1 MSDFSLDKWY
11 MDAADGEGNVYIGYW
26 AALHWKGLSSHFG
39 HHLWRAAT
47 GRSWSRAD
55 LGAPPAPDRAAS
67 DVFHWRTAHVDATW
81 RRSETP
87 RLSETLLDT
96 EQGRI
101 EWTCLLPRARATV
114 RSPRLSVEGW
124 GYVERLELTL
134 PPWGLPLETL
144 HWGRCLSDHHSLVW
158 IRWDG
163 PDPRR
168 LLWVDGRR
176 GTEYEL
182 TEDGLVAPGARWEI
196 ESTMTL
202 RTGTIGA
209 TVLRP
214 FRRLLRLLPD
224 AVTRID
230 EHKRFARGVLH
241 VGGASEPATAIT
253 ERVTW

>member
-1 MSDFSLDKWY
+1 
-11 MDAADGEGNVYIGYW
+11 
-26 AALHWKGLSSHFG
+26 
-39 HHLWRAAT
+39 
-47 GRSWSRAD
+47 
-55 LGAPPAPDRAAS
+55 
-67 DVFHWRTAHVDATW
+67 VFHWRTAHVDATW
-81 RRSETP
+81 RPSETP

-168 LLWVDGRR
+168 LLWEDGRR

-182 TEDGLVAPGARWEI
+182 TERGLVAPGARWEI
-196 ESTMTL
+196 ESAMTL